1 MFSSKVREGGGGAFV
16 AEQKI
21 RELNKLL
28 FKSKTLHK
36 ASKTS
41 RKDPRKFLRNA
52 VENMNKTN
60 SQKYSV
66 PPEEIE
72 EKSLASNE
80 FREVYDFHR
89 MVKVSKEADRYE
101 RSDIRFDKKS
111 RKKQRSPLLVGEKVL
126 DLAKRLRKKEAP
138 GNLYKSTTEHMSFS
152 NREQIFIVRKVVP
165 CDDSHDYWI
174 SKTEDGGIIDK
185 RFLRQELFA
194 LKNQFE

>member
-1 MFSSKVREGGGGAFV
+1 MKNITLKCLVVKLGGRGAFT
-16 AEQKI
+16 AKQK
-21 RELNKLL
+21 KLD
-28 FKSKTLHK
+28 K

-41 RKDPRKFLRNA
+41 RIDPRKLIRNT

-60 SQKYSV
+60 SQKYGI

-72 EKSLASNE
+72 EKSLATNE
-80 FREVYDFHR
+80 FREVYDFYR

-101 RSDIRFDKKS
+101 RSDIRFDKKL
-111 RKKQRSPLLVGEKVL
+111 RAKLRNPLLVGEKVL
-126 DLAKRLRKKEAP
+126 ALAERLRNKDTSR
-138 GNLYKSTTEHMSFS
+138 NLHKSTTENMSFF

-165 CDDSHDYWI
+165 RDDSHNYWI
-174 SKTEDGGIIDK
+174 SKTEDGEIIDK